1 MEIRKLFN
9 VLPEALEMDQFTIN
23 KEDLTGLSGKV
34 VVITGNIFLVNM
46 PCL

>member
-1 MEIRKLFN
+1 
-9 VLPEALEMDQFTIN
+9 MDQFTIN

-34 VVITGNIFLVNM
+34 AVITGNFFPVNL